1 MSLNQHSIAI
11 AVNKLGKAYR
21 IGIAQKKED
30 NLISALIKSITA
42 PFRNFTQI
50 KSLKNISAE
59 AKEGNVFWANRNIS
73 FNVKQ
78 GEVLGIIGKNGAGK
92 STLLKML
99 SRITEPTEGRIELHG
114 RIASLLEVGT
124 GFNPELTGR

>member
-59 AKEGNVFWANRNIS
+59 ATGTSERVKEAL
-73 FNVKQ
+73 KK
-78 GEVLGIIGKNGAGK
+78 LGGHTK
-92 STLLKML
+92 
-99 SRITEPTEGRIELHG
+99 
-114 RIASLLEVGT
+114 
-124 GFNPELTGR
+124 